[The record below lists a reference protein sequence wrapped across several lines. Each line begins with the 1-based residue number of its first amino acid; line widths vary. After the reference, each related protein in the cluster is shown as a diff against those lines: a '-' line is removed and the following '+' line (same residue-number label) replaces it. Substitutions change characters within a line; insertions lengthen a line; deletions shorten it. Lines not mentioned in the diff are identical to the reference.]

1 MPKTTAF
8 ANAFL
13 AYIFNNTD
21 IPWEAATGSLY
32 VSLHTASPGVAG
44 NQTTNEVSY
53 SGYTREALARNNTDF
68 TVSTNTA
75 TNATQV
81 EFPQNPGGDVTI
93 THVGIGTASSG
104 AGNLLFFA
112 ALSTPIVLET
122 SFIPRVPINDL
133 DFTET

>member
-13 AYIFNNTD
+13 AFILNDTA
-21 IPWEAATGSLY
+21 IPWEAGTATLY

-44 NQTTNEVSY
+44 NQTTNETSY
-53 SGYTREALARNNTDF
+53 SGYTREPLTRSNVDF

-81 EFPQNPGGDVTI
+81 EFPQN
-93 THVGIGTASSG
+93 A
-104 AGNLLFFA
+104 
-112 ALSTPIVLET
+112 
-122 SFIPRVPINDL
+122 
-133 DFTET
+133 

>member
-13 AYIFNNTD
+13 AFIFNDTA
-21 IPWEAATGSLY
+21 IPWEAGTPTLY

-44 NQTTNEVSY
+44 NQTTNETSY
-53 SGYTREALARNNTDF
+53 SGYTREPLARTNVDF

-81 EFPQNPGGDVTI
+81 EFPQNAGADVTI
-93 THVGIGTASSG
+93 THVGIGTNVSG
-104 AGNLLFFA
+104 NGNLLFFA
-112 ALSTPIVLET
+112 ALSSPILVET
-122 SFIPRVPINDL
+122 SFIPRIPIGDL

>member
-13 AYIFNNTD
+13 AYIFNDTA
-21 IPWEAATGSLY
+21 IPWEAATSSFY

-44 NQTTNEVSY
+44 TQATNEVSY
-53 SGYTREALARNNTDF
+53 SGYTREALARTNVDF

-75 TNATQV
+75 TNATLV
-81 EFPQNPGGDVTI
+81 EFPQNPGSDVTI
-93 THVGIGTASSG
+93 THVGIGTDASG
-104 AGNLLFFA
+104 AGNLIFFA
-112 ALSTPIVLET
+112 ALTSPVIVET
-122 SFIPRVPINDL
+122 SFVPRIPIGDL